1 MPLARR
7 SLRTAAF
14 TLVELLVVITI
25 IGILA
30 GIALPVYNGVTER
43 ANQTKALAQAKQIGL
58 ALKLYAGD
66 NDGAFPSKVRSD
78 DDTLTDADITNANQA
93 FRQLIPNYI
102 NQEKIFYV
110 GKSKFTPKQPDE
122 NMASGQKLKAGENH
136 FAYVMNLTDTSNSAF
151 PLVADGFAAV
161 GADPAWTSVETEKGG
176 VWKGKKAIVL
186 RVDQSAEI
194 VTLGTAT
201 SALPYKAA
209 RPGAAAKN
217 LFAPDADPANPWLS
231 AAQKVLN
238 PEYRGKRAEELAP
251 SLATA
256 KPTEPSTAWSSTGPA
271 LRTTTSLPPAPSG
284 GG

>member
-1 MPLARR
+1 MLLARR
-7 SLRTAAF
+7 RSRTAAF

-58 ALKLYAGD
+58 ALKLYSGD
-66 NDGAFPSKVRSD
+66 NDGTFPTKVRNADGSVG
-78 DDTLTDADITNANQA
+78 DADISNANEA
-93 FRQLIPNYI
+93 FRQLFPNYI

-122 NMASGQKLKAGENH
+122 NTATGQVLKAGENH
-136 FAYVMNLTDTSNSAF
+136 FAYVTNLTDTSNPAF

-161 GADPAWTSVETEKGG
+161 GNDPAWTAVEDAKGG

-194 VTLGTAT
+194 LTLGTAT
-201 SALPYKAA
+201 SAMPYKAA
-209 RPGAAAKN
+209 RPGSTTKN
-217 LFAPDADPANPWLS
+217 LFAPDPDPANPWLS
-231 AAQKVLN
+231 VNQKVLN
-238 PEYRGKRAEELAP
+238 PE
-251 SLATA
+251 
-256 KPTEPSTAWSSTGPA
+256 
-271 LRTTTSLPPAPSG
+271 
-284 GG
+284 